1 VNRYFSSTLFRK
13 TLAALSGLFLTL
25 FLIGHLIGNL
35 QLFIP
40 GEMGQKQFNQ
50 YALFMTS
57 NPVVKILSYVTYA
70 SILLHVFVTLMLTV
84 KSKSARNIAYAE
96 SSGNSNSHWESRNM
110 AILGTF
116 IMIFLIIHLKSFWYE
131 MHFGEIVMD
140 PWGNKDLHSVT
151 MVAFEQLWY
160 VIFYVLS
167 MIVLALH
174 LKHGVESAFQT
185 LGVKTRLYQS
195 TIHKAVYFF
204 SFAIPALFATI
215 PIYIFW
221 KQL

>member
-1 VNRYFSSTLFRK
+1 MNRYFSSTLFRK

-57 NPVVKILSYVTYA
+57 NPVVKILSYVTYV
-70 SILLHVFVTLMLTV
+70 SILLHIIVTLFLTV
-84 KSKSARNIAYAE
+84 QSKRARNIEYAE
-96 SSGNSNSHWESRNM
+96 SSGNSNSKWESRNM

-131 MHFGEIVMD
+131 MHFGEISMD
-140 PWGNKDLHSVT
+140 PWGNRDLHSVT
-151 MVAFEQLWY
+151 IIAFEQLWY

-174 LKHGVESAFQT
+174 LNHGVESAFQT
-185 LGVKTRLYQS
+185 LGVKTRLYRS
-195 TIHKAVYFF
+195 TIHKAAHFF
-204 SFAIPALFATI
+204 SFVIPALFASI

>member
-1 VNRYFSSTLFRK
+1 MNRYFSSTLFRK

-35 QLFIP
+35 QLFVP

-57 NPVVKILSYVTYA
+57 NPVVKILSYVTYV
-70 SILLHVFVTLMLTV
+70 SILLHIIVTLFLTIQ
-84 KSKSARNIAYAE
+84 SKSARNIEYAE
-96 SSGNSNSHWESRNM
+96 SSGNSNSKWESRNM

-131 MHFGEIVMD
+131 MHFGEISMD
-140 PWGNKDLHSVT
+140 PWGNRDLHSVT
-151 MVAFEQLWY
+151 IIAFEQLWY

-174 LKHGVESAFQT
+174 LNHGVESAFQT

-195 TIHKAVYFF
+195 IIHKAAHFF
-204 SFAIPALFATI
+204 SFVIPALFASI

>member
-1 VNRYFSSTLFRK
+1 MNRYFSSTLFRK
-13 TLAALSGLFLTL
+13 TLVALSGLFLTL

-57 NPVVKILSYVTYA
+57 NPVVKILSYVTYV
-70 SILLHVFVTLMLTV
+70 SILLHIIVTLFLTV
-84 KSKSARNIAYAE
+84 QSKRARNIEYAE
-96 SSGNSNSHWESRNM
+96 SSGNSNSKWESRNM

-131 MHFGEIVMD
+131 MHFGEISMD
-140 PWGNKDLHSVT
+140 PWGNRDLHSVT
-151 MVAFEQLWY
+151 IIAFEQLWY

-174 LKHGVESAFQT
+174 LNHGVESAFQT
-185 LGVKTRLYQS
+185 LGVKTRLYRS
-195 TIHKAVYFF
+195 TIHKAVHFF
-204 SFAIPALFATI
+204 SFVIPALFASI